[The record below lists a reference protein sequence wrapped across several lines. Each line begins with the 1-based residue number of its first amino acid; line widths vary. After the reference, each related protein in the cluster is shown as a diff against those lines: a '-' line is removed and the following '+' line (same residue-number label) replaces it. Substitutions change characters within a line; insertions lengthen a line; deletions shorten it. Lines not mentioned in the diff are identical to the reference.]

1 MSKGTLLVLTGAS
14 SVGKAAIREQL
25 LNDPSMKLFYSISMT
40 TRLQKPEEQDGVDY
54 YFVDQKTFASAV
66 RNHELLEY
74 TQFDGYYYGTP
85 LAYIDFLLRIGKN
98 VLLEV
103 EAQGVGQI
111 KLKYPEALAV
121 FVMPESM
128 EELERQI
135 RARYNDTASAD
146 LRVNKAS
153 MEMEL
158 SGLFRHQVK
167 NTDPDK
173 AKEEIRIMME
183 EHQKKQNAK
192 KGTTVEN

>member
-25 LNDPSMKLFYSISMT
+25 LNDLSMKLFYSISMT
-40 TRLQKPEEQDGVDY
+40 TRPQKSEEKDGVDY

>member
-40 TRLQKPEEQDGVDY
+40 TRPQKPEEQDGVDY

-103 EAQGVGQI
+103 EAQGACG
-111 KLKYPEALAV
+111 PSPA
-121 FVMPESM
+121 
-128 EELERQI
+128 
-135 RARYNDTASAD
+135 
-146 LRVNKAS
+146 
-153 MEMEL
+153 
-158 SGLFRHQVK
+158 
-167 NTDPDK
+167 
-173 AKEEIRIMME
+173 
-183 EHQKKQNAK
+183 
-192 KGTTVEN
+192 

>member
-1 MSKGTLLVLTGAS
+1 MMSKGTLLVLTGAS
-14 SVGKAAIREQL
+14 SVGKAVIREQL

-40 TRLQKPEEQDGVDY
+40 TRPQKSEEKDGVDY

-121 FVMPESM
+121 FVMPHGG
-128 EELERQI
+128 
-135 RARYNDTASAD
+135 AGASDQGA
-146 LRVNKAS
+146 L
-153 MEMEL
+153 
-158 SGLFRHQVK
+158 
-167 NTDPDK
+167 
-173 AKEEIRIMME
+173 
-183 EHQKKQNAK
+183 
-192 KGTTVEN
+192 

>member
-14 SVGKAAIREQL
+14 SVGKGAIRDCL
-25 LNDPSMKLFYSISMT
+25 LEDESLHLFYSISMT
-40 TRLQKPEEQDGVDY
+40 TRPKKETEKDGSDY
-54 YFVDQKTFASAV
+54 YFVDRKTFAEAV
-66 RNHELLEY
+66 RAHELLEY

-111 KLKYPEALAV
+111 KLRYPDALSV
-121 FVMPESM
+121 FVVPESM
-128 EELERQI
+128 EELEKQI
-135 RARYNDTASAD
+135 RERYNDTASAD

-158 SGLFRHQVK
+158 SSLFRHQVK
-167 NTDPDK
+167 NSDAQK
-173 AKEEIRIMME
+173 AKEEIARMLA
-183 EHQKKQNAK
+183 EHKAK
-192 KGTTVEN
+192 AKG

>member
-25 LNDPSMKLFYSISMT
+25 LSDPSMKLFYSISMT
-40 TRLQKPEEQDGVDY
+40 TRPQKPEEKDGVDY
-54 YFVDQKTFASAV
+54 YFVDQKTFAASV

-158 SGLFRHQVK
+158 SSPQPVPPSGQEYRSGQGQRRDPRH
-167 NTDPDK
+167 DGR
-173 AKEEIRIMME
+173 ASEETERQE
-183 EHQKKQNAK
+183 RNH
-192 KGTTVEN
+192 G

>member
-14 SVGKAAIREQL
+14 SVGKGAIRDCL
-25 LNDPSMKLFYSISMT
+25 LEDESLHLFYSISMT
-40 TRLQKPEEQDGVDY
+40 TRPQKETEKDGSDY
-54 YFVDQKTFASAV
+54 YFVDRKT
-66 RNHELLEY
+66 HELLEY

-111 KLKYPEALAV
+111 KLRYPDALSV
-121 FVMPESM
+121 FVVPESM
-128 EELERQI
+128 EELEKQI
-135 RARYNDTASAD
+135 RERYNDTASAD

-158 SGLFRHQVK
+158 SSLFRHQVK
-167 NTDPDK
+167 NSDAQK
-173 AKEEIRIMME
+173 AKEEIARMLA
-183 EHQKKQNAK
+183 EHKAK
-192 KGTTVEN
+192 AKG